1 MQLEGVV
8 TADSPYEAFLSQ
20 SPYGAKWFAT
30 RPVAD
35 WVWDALNEEMSQS
48 PYGAKWFATKLSL
61 EEAKTVLAN
70 GVAIPLRG

>member
-30 RPVAD
+30 KMRKVLDTILEKA
-35 WVWDALNEEMSQS
+35 SQS